1 MITLFIT
8 FDYIDNKN
16 ISDQIFFDSINKLKE
31 SNFLLV
37 NKYYQK
43 GILEL
48 QRMKTDLMKKRESLC
63 LKNNLNQ
70 FKCREYLE
78 DFYTKDNRFLK
89 FIDGQLRSGV
99 NYDNSNFLKIVDI
112 KNYYI
117 YNQSL
122 IIIVIIS
129 FLLSY
134 LSLLLFYFIKLRSLN
149 S

>member
-1 MITLFIT
+1 M
-8 FDYIDNKN
+8 
-16 ISDQIFFDSINKLKE
+16 
-31 SNFLLV
+31 
-37 NKYYQK
+37 
-43 GILEL
+43 
-48 QRMKTDLMKKRESLC
+48 C